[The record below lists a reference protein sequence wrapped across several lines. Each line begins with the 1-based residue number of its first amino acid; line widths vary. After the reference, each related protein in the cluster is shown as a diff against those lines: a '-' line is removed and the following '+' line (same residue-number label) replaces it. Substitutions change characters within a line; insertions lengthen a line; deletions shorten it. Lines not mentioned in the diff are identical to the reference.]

1 MISLQGWDYPKGGEL
16 MSAVILIGAQWGD
29 EGKGKVTDFLASQ
42 ANVVVRSTG
51 GNNAGHT
58 VVVGEEEF
66 KIHLVPSGILYS
78 NTNCIIGNGVVIDPK
93 VLIKEIDSLIAR
105 GVKVDNLR
113 ISSNAHVIMPYH
125 VKLDELEEESKGD
138 SKIGTTKRG
147 IGPAYVDK
155 ASRIGIRMGDLLE
168 QEEFHAK
175 LVRNVAAKNIILEKI
190 YNSTAFN
197 AEEIYQEYLGYAK
210 RLAAHITDTSLM
222 IHQAIER
229 GEKVLFEGAQGTL
242 LDLDHGTYPYVTS
255 SNPTSAGACI
265 GSGVG
270 PTRINKVVGVIK
282 AYTTR
287 VGAGPFP
294 TELLDE
300 AGDEIRSKGKE
311 FGTTTGR
318 PRRCGWYDAVI
329 ARYTARI
336 NGIDAFAVT
345 KLDVMG
351 GLDTIK
357 ICTGYKFGE
366 QILQE
371 FPLSQKV
378 LEQCVPV
385 YEEMPGWQEDI
396 SNVKTFEE
404 LPEAAKNYL
413 NKIKELAGVDLFL
426 VAVGPRRDETII
438 LQQVF

>member
-1 MISLQGWDYPKGGEL
+1 

-78 NTNCIIGNGVVIDPK
+78 NTSCIIGNGVVIDPK

-175 LVRNVAAKNIILEKI
+175 LVRNVTAKNIILEKI

-396 SNVKTFEE
+396 SNVKSFEE

-413 NKIKELAGVDLFL
+413 NRIKELAGVDLFL

>member
-197 AEEIYQEYLGYAK
+197 TEEIYQEYLGYAK